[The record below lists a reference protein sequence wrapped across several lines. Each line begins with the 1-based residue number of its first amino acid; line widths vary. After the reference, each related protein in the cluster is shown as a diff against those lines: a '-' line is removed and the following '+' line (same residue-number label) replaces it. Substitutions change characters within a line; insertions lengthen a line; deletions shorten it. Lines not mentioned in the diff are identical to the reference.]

1 MSDYYISAMDKTFF
15 LSGSLI
21 YYTDESGSDADK
33 SNGELVNK
41 NFMLDCNV
49 STREAFNIKEMMI
62 MSYHVTGSYTY
73 LMDRGMI

>member
-1 MSDYYISAMDKTFF
+1 MKMIR
-15 LSGSLI
+15 LSKASKMPCRSWSLQALE
-21 YYTDESGSDADK
+21 TCPGARK
-33 SNGELVNK
+33 SNGELVDK

-73 LMDRGMI
+73 IIDLMEKI